1 MSKMSGNPEAPLGS
15 ERIQTPSTEET
26 PFVASSPPLSKMRL
40 SRMLRESRE
49 AARMTA
55 DQVNERAL
63 EISGTKISASTITRI
78 ERDEWVRP
86 KLEVVELLLDVYGIN
101 NLAEREEYV
110 RLAKE
115 ARRKSWWRNYDDVI
129 ESTLIG
135 LEPGASRIRD
145 VALTVIPGLL
155 QTQAYTRAVIAGAGI
170 VDAEEIERRVEAR
183 MLRQQILGPTAEGPK
198 YWCILDE
205 SALRKIPSEIREQQV
220 RHLIDIQRPDLRV
233 QVLPDSAGLH
243 AAVAGGFTIL
253 DFAEDSGLVYTESAA
268 SQRVHEDI
276 EDVEAFDL
284 VYSYVSASALGI
296 QESVQT
302 LESFIS

>member
-1 MSKMSGNPEAPLGS
+1 M
-15 ERIQTPSTEET
+15 
-26 PFVASSPPLSKMRL
+26 VSSPPLSKMRL

-49 AARMTA
+49 RSGLTA
-55 DQVNERAL
+55 DQVNDRAREL
-63 EISGTKISASTITRI
+63 GATRISPSTITRI

-86 KLEVVELLLDVYGIN
+86 KLEIVELLLDVYGID
-101 NLAEREEYV
+101 NLAERDEYV

-155 QTQAYTRAVIAGAGI
+155 QTQAYTRAVITGAGI

-183 MLRQQILGPTAEGPK
+183 MLRQQILGPNAEGPT

-205 SALRKIPSEIREQQV
+205 SALRKIPTEVREQQV
-220 RHLIDIQRPDLRV
+220 RHLIDIQRPDLRI
-233 QVLPDSAGLH
+233 QVLPDGAGLH

-268 SQRVHEDI
+268 SQRVHDDV

-296 QESVQT
+296 QESVRT
-302 LESFIS
+302 LESFTS

>member
-1 MSKMSGNPEAPLGS
+1 M
-15 ERIQTPSTEET
+15 
-26 PFVASSPPLSKMRL
+26 VSSPPLSKLRL

-49 AARMTA
+49 RSGLTA
-55 DQVNERAL
+55 DQVNDRAREL
-63 EISGTKISASTITRI
+63 GATRISPSTITRI

-86 KLEVVELLLDVYGIN
+86 KLEIVELLLDVYGID
-101 NLAEREEYV
+101 NLSEREEYI

-155 QTQAYTRAVIAGAGI
+155 QTQAYTRSVIEGAGI

-183 MLRQQILGPTAEGPK
+183 MLRQQILGPNAEGPT

-205 SALRKIPSEIREQQV
+205 SALRKIPAGVREQQV
-220 RHLIDIQRPDLRV
+220 RHLIDIQRPDLRI

-243 AAVAGGFTIL
+243 AAIAGGFTIL

-268 SQRVHEDI
+268 SQRVHEDV
-276 EDVEAFDL
+276 EDVESFDL
-284 VYSYVSASALGI
+284 VYSYVSASALGV
-296 QESVQT
+296 QESVQA
-302 LESFIS
+302 LECFFS

>member
-1 MSKMSGNPEAPLGS
+1 M
-15 ERIQTPSTEET
+15 
-26 PFVASSPPLSKMRL
+26 ASSPPLSKLRL

-49 AARMTA
+49 ASGLTA
-55 DQVNERAL
+55 DQVNERAREL
-63 EISGTKISASTITRI
+63 GGNNVSASTITRI
-78 ERDEWVRP
+78 ERDEWLRP
-86 KLEVVELLLDVYGIN
+86 KLEVVELLLDVYGIDS
-101 NLAEREEYV
+101 LSEREKYI

-115 ARRKSWWRNYDDVI
+115 ARRKSWWRNYDDVL

-155 QTQAYTRAVIAGAGI
+155 QTRSYARAVTVGAGI
-170 VDAEEIERRVEAR
+170 VDAEEIDRRVEAR

-205 SALRKIPSEIREQQV
+205 SALRKIPSEMREQQV

-243 AAVAGGFTIL
+243 AAIAGGFTIL

-268 SQRVHEDI
+268 SQRVHEDAA
-276 EDVEAFDL
+276 DVDAFDL
-284 VYSYVSASALGI
+284 VYSYVSASALGT
-296 QESVQT
+296 QESVQI

>member
-1 MSKMSGNPEAPLGS
+1 M
-15 ERIQTPSTEET
+15 
-26 PFVASSPPLSKMRL
+26 ASSPPLSKRNL
-40 SRMLRESRE
+40 SRLLRESRE
-49 AARMTA
+49 RSGLTA
-55 DQVNERAL
+55 DQVNDRAREL
-63 EISGTKISASTITRI
+63 GATRISPSTITRI

-86 KLEVVELLLDVYGIN
+86 KLELVELLLDVYGID
-101 NLAEREEYV
+101 NLTEREEYI

-115 ARRKSWWRNYDDVI
+115 ARRKSWWRNYGDVL
-129 ESTLIG
+129 ESELIG

-170 VDAEEIERRVEAR
+170 VDTEEIERRVEAR
-183 MLRQQILGPTAEGPK
+183 MLRQQILGATAEGPT

-205 SALRKIPSEIREQQV
+205 SALRKIPQEVREQQI
-220 RHLIDIQRPDLRV
+220 RHLIDIQRPDVRI

-243 AAVAGGFTIL
+243 AAIAGGFTIL

-268 SQRVHEDI
+268 SQRVHEDAA
-276 EDVEAFDL
+276 DVEAFDL
-284 VYSYVSASALGI
+284 VYSYVSAAALGI
-296 QESVQT
+296 QESVQA

>member
-1 MSKMSGNPEAPLGS
+1 M
-15 ERIQTPSTEET
+15 
-26 PFVASSPPLSKMRL
+26 ASSPPLSKLRL

-49 AARMTA
+49 ASGLTA
-55 DQVNERAL
+55 DQVNEKARELGA
-63 EISGTKISASTITRI
+63 SKVSASTITRI

-86 KLEVVELLLDVYGIN
+86 KLEVVELLLDVYGIDD
-101 NLAEREEYV
+101 LAERDEYI

-155 QTQAYTRAVIAGAGI
+155 QTRSYARAVIVGAGI
-170 VDAEEIERRVEAR
+170 VDVEEIERRVEAR
-183 MLRQQILGPTAEGPK
+183 MLRQQILSPTAEGPK

-205 SALRKIPSEIREQQV
+205 SALRKIPAEVREQQI
-220 RHLIDIQRPDLRV
+220 RHLIDIQRSDLRV
-233 QVLPDSAGLH
+233 QVLPDSAGVH
-243 AAVAGGFTIL
+243 AAIAGGFTIL

-268 SQRVHEDI
+268 SQQVHEDV

-284 VYSYVSASALGI
+284 VYSYVSASALSI
-296 QESVQT
+296 QESVQI
-302 LESFIS
+302 LEGFIS